1 MLVVTYLYWFAVI
14 GVAIFV
20 FWGVGRFLRWQAGLI
35 GALSII
41 IIGWGMYYFHYE
53 QSFVRN
59 FGGVMSIAIPEGQM
73 HMQATW
79 KDDNLWIENYDPK
92 TNTCIFSEYSKGN
105 LLEGRVKIKN
115 CNPLK
120 PVSAAE

>member
-1 MLVVTYLYWFAVI
+1 VITYLYWTAVI

-20 FWGVGRFLRWQAGLI
+20 FWGVGRYLRWKAGLI
-35 GALSII
+35 GAAVIL
-41 IIGWGMYYFHYE
+41 IIGWGMYFFHYE
-53 QSFVRN
+53 QHFVKN
-59 FGGVMSIAIPEGQM
+59 FGGVMSIAVPEGQM

-115 CNPLK
+115 CNPLMPK
-120 PVSAAE
+120 TE